1 MMLTV
6 IGGSASSS
14 WRSRTRSAPRRSGP
28 KPSASSPPRAL
39 PTGRSGGRRSAPPD
53 KVVVVVVVV
62 LDVRKG
68 EEPTPRDPSLP
79 TSNVVFHAEELPK
92 SHRELVARGVLFP
105 VPEAAGG
112 GSRSAES
119 SLRRLFLPTQEDTC
133 STQLSGRQA
142 SIAGVEAAIVNCGG
156 GLDAA
161 AD

>member
-1 MMLTV
+1 
-6 IGGSASSS
+6 
-14 WRSRTRSAPRRSGP
+14 
-28 KPSASSPPRAL
+28 
-39 PTGRSGGRRSAPPD
+39 
-53 KVVVVVVVV
+53 VV